1 MSHFVFFHTLL
12 IFCRLVSD
20 SDWWFSHNAKRIK
33 RGKCFCLQCNSA
45 FLASLDSLIYCL
57 LRTSVN
63 DCWCNCLRSIAASL
77 PHLGPI
83 WPASV
88 ADSTAVWKT
97 TAIPLD
103 PVRLFGE
110 RQTNAAPLN
119 QHIPI
124 LLEAV
129 LPERGRHKAMA
140 HFTAYC
146 AWNKC
151 LYNRLHPS
159 N

>member
-1 MSHFVFFHTLL
+1 MTVDATSSEALL
-12 IFCRLVSD
+12 PLYHIWAQS
-20 SDWWFSHNAKRIK
+20 
-33 RGKCFCLQCNSA
+33 
-45 FLASLDSLIYCL
+45 
-57 LRTSVN
+57 
-63 DCWCNCLRSIAASL
+63 
-77 PHLGPI
+77 GP
-83 WPASV
+83 PP
-88 ADSTAVWKT
+88 STAVWKT

-129 LPERGRHKAMA
+129 LPERGRRKAMA
-140 HFTAYC
+140 HITAYC

-151 LYNRLHPS
+151 LYNRLHPF